1 MKFKQMGLQSFG
13 LRPIP
18 WLGCCF
24 AILALSDNMA
34 LAQSMTNSVP
44 KELLSPQTAWGEE
57 TNGLR
62 AGMNWEFSG
71 KMNVRVAVLRLTTN
85 AAWNYVGPPGRTFP
99 KCELRD
105 ARGVLVTPLRGEKL
119 VGELPQRI
127 LTKDLPHSPPAGIH
141 NPTMIENRLMLGDGQ
156 PCPIRDIVIQDI
168 YRIPQEGDYTLT
180 VWASIYEFAPDRQ
193 SVSRI
198 DLPPVTAKIHLAAG
212 VPSGTSPGMT
222 TANMV
227 GAALCVGG
235 VVWLVAHRRRRNGE
249 NAGPQTAKA
258 VTS

>member
-1 MKFKQMGLQSFG
+1 
-13 LRPIP
+13 
-18 WLGCCF
+18 
-24 AILALSDNMA
+24 
-34 LAQSMTNSVP
+34 
-44 KELLSPQTAWGEE
+44 
-57 TNGLR
+57 
-62 AGMNWEFSG
+62 
-71 KMNVRVAVLRLTTN
+71 
-85 AAWNYVGPPGRTFP
+85 
-99 KCELRD
+99 
-105 ARGVLVTPLRGEKL
+105 
-119 VGELPQRI
+119 
-127 LTKDLPHSPPAGIH
+127 
-141 NPTMIENRLMLGDGQ
+141 MIENRLMLGDGQ